1 MLLVQAVAAFLSL
14 NIQEFAA
21 VSHFELS
28 LQVTQPLCVPV
39 HQHCFDSVS
48 TSSAGQAF
56 SGNLLVHGYV

>member
-28 LQVTQPLCVPV
+28 LQVIQAPCVPLLLCSDAAHAQPGTREQSPWV
-39 HQHCFDSVS
+39 A
-48 TSSAGQAF
+48 AG
-56 SGNLLVHGYV
+56 HRE